1 MKKTDSQLQ
10 HDVMA
15 ELEWEPAVDH
25 ADIGVAVN
33 DGVVTLSG
41 YVKNFTEKLAAE
53 KAVRRV
59 AGVRAIAEEI
69 KVRLASDSK
78 LADHEIAKRILDMIA
93 WTVSIPNDMIKVK
106 VEHGWVTL
114 SGTVDWYFQSNE
126 ARKAAAKV
134 SGVVGV
140 SNLIEVKQHPAPAD
154 VKDLGL
160 QAAGGSRRRRGYR
173 DHRRRH
179 GEAERQ
185 GPRLERAQHRRARG
199 LVGARRHQGRG
210 SSDGILLTAAPLR
223 PPRRRGGRH
232 SFCRW
237 SEQRPIIRG
246 RLRPL
251 RRRADR
257 AAR

>member
-69 KVRLASDSK
+69 KVRLASDSE

-93 WTVSIPNDMIKVK
+93 WTVSIPNDAVKVK

-154 VKDLGL
+154 VKDRIVSAFKR
-160 QAAGGSRRRRGYR
+160 QADLDAAAVTVITDGGTVKLSGKVHAWNERSI
-173 DHRRRH
+173 
-179 GEAERQ
+179 AERAAWSAP
-185 GPRLERAQHRRARG
+185 GVTRVEDH
-199 LVGARRHQGRG
+199 
-210 SSDGILLTAAPLR
+210 LTV
-223 PPRRRGGRH
+223 
-232 SFCRW
+232 SY
-237 SEQRPIIRG
+237 
-246 RLRPL
+246 
-251 RRRADR
+251 
-257 AAR
+257 

>member
-33 DGVVTLSG
+33 EGVVTLSG

-59 AGVRAIAEEI
+59 AGVKAIAEEI

-78 LADHEIAKRILDMIA
+78 LADHEIARRIVDMIA
-93 WTVSIPNDMIKVK
+93 WTVSIPADKVKVK

-114 SGTVDWYFQSNE
+114 TGTVDWYFQSNE

-134 SGVVGV
+134 SGVIGV
-140 SNLIEVKQHPAPAD
+140 SNLIEVQQLPAPAD
-154 VKDLGL
+154 VKDRIVSAFKRQADLD
-160 QAAGGSRRRRGYR
+160 AAGVTVTTDGSTVKLSGKVHAWNERSI
-173 DHRRRH
+173 
-179 GEAERQ
+179 AER
-185 GPRLERAQHRRARG
+185 
-199 LVGARRHQGRG
+199 
-210 SSDGILLTAAPLR
+210 AA
-223 PPRRRGGRH
+223 
-232 SFCRW
+232 W
-237 SEQRPIIRG
+237 SAPGVTKVEDH
-246 RLRPL
+246 LSVVY
-251 RRRADR
+251 
-257 AAR
+257 

>member
-93 WTVSIPNDMIKVK
+93 WTVSIPNDVVKVK

-134 SGVVGV
+134 SGVIGV

-154 VKDLGL
+154 VKDRIVSAFKR
-160 QAAGGSRRRRGYR
+160 QADLDAAAVSVITEGGTVKLSGKVHAWNERSI
-173 DHRRRH
+173 
-179 GEAERQ
+179 AERAAWSAP
-185 GPRLERAQHRRARG
+185 GVTKVEDH
-199 LVGARRHQGRG
+199 
-210 SSDGILLTAAPLR
+210 LTV
-223 PPRRRGGRH
+223 
-232 SFCRW
+232 SY
-237 SEQRPIIRG
+237 
-246 RLRPL
+246 
-251 RRRADR
+251 
-257 AAR
+257 

>member
-93 WTVSIPNDMIKVK
+93 WTVSIPNDVVKVK

-134 SGVVGV
+134 SGVIGV

-154 VKDLGL
+154 VKDRIVSAFKR
-160 QAAGGSRRRRGYR
+160 QADLDAAAVTVITDGGTVKLSGKIHAWNERSI
-173 DHRRRH
+173 
-179 GEAERQ
+179 AERAAWSAP
-185 GPRLERAQHRRARG
+185 GVTKVEDH
-199 LVGARRHQGRG
+199 
-210 SSDGILLTAAPLR
+210 LTV
-223 PPRRRGGRH
+223 
-232 SFCRW
+232 SY
-237 SEQRPIIRG
+237 
-246 RLRPL
+246 
-251 RRRADR
+251 
-257 AAR
+257 

>member
-25 ADIGVAVN
+25 ADIGVAVT

-69 KVRLASDSK
+69 KVRLASDRK
-78 LADHEIAKRILDMIA
+78 MADHEIAKRILDMIA
-93 WTVSIPNDMIKVK
+93 WTVSIPAETVKVK

-114 SGTVDWYFQSNE
+114 SGTVDWFFQSNE
-126 ARKAAAKV
+126 ARKAAGRV

-140 SNLIEVKQHPAPAD
+140 TNLIDVKQLPARAD
-154 VKDLGL
+154 VKDRIVSAFKR
-160 QAAGGSRRRRGYR
+160 QADLDAAAVTVTTDGGTVKLSGNVHAWNERGI
-173 DHRRRH
+173 
-179 GEAERQ
+179 AERAAWSAP
-185 GPRLERAQHRRARG
+185 GVTKVEDH
-199 LVGARRHQGRG
+199 
-210 SSDGILLTAAPLR
+210 LTV
-223 PPRRRGGRH
+223 
-232 SFCRW
+232 
-237 SEQRPIIRG
+237 QY
-246 RLRPL
+246 
-251 RRRADR
+251 
-257 AAR
+257 